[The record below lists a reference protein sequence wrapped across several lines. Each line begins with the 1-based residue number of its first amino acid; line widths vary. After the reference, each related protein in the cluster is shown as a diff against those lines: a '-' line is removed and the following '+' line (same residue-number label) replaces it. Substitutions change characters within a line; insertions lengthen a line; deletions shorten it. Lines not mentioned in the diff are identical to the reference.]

1 LIFYDKADTIG
12 LTECKEDRMKQQII
26 IIGAGA
32 SGLAAGISAAREGAS
47 VTIMEQT
54 ARPGKKLLS
63 TGNGKCNITNL
74 QFPKDAYR
82 GNQPD
87 FVFPALNTVTVSQT
101 MDFFKELGIVLT
113 ERNGYVYPNSGQAST
128 VLEAMLFELE
138 HLGVRIVTECPVK
151 EIKKDLTVITDH
163 GKQRYDRII
172 LAAGSM
178 AAPKTGSD
186 GSGYRLAS
194 KLGHHIIEPL
204 PALVQLRCKEKW
216 YKQAAG
222 VRTDALVSLKIDGK
236 TVDSDR
242 GELQITDY
250 GISGIP
256 VFQISRY
263 AARALKEGRQADVQ
277 LDFLPELSHT
287 DLEQLLFTRKT
298 RFGYR
303 PAEDFLHGVL
313 NSKLTKILLKEAGI
327 TRASLVKEITTREI
341 KNLVNCI
348 KDLKTV
354 IVSTNAFDQ
363 AQVCSGGVDTKE
375 VDSVTME
382 SKLIRGLYFSGEI
395 LDIDGIC
402 GGYNLQWAWSSGIT
416 AGIHAGRG

>member
-1 LIFYDKADTIG
+1 
-12 LTECKEDRMKQQII
+12 MKQQII

-47 VTIMEQT
+47 VTIMEHT

-87 FVFPALNTVTVSQT
+87 FVFPALHTVTVSQT
-101 MDFFKELGIVLT
+101 MDFFRELGIVLT

-138 HLGVRIVTECPVK
+138 HLGVRIMTECPVK

-163 GKQRYDRII
+163 GKHRGDRII

-186 GSGYRLAS
+186 GSGYSLAS

-222 VRTDALVSLKIDGK
+222 VRTDALVTLKIDGK
-236 TVDSDR
+236 AAASDR

-263 AARALKEGRQADVQ
+263 AARALNEGRKAEAQ
-277 LDFLPELSHT
+277 LDFLPELSLT
-287 DLEQLLFTRKT
+287 ELEKLLLTRH
-298 RFGYR
+298 RQFGYR
-303 PAEDFLHGVL
+303 PAEEFLHGVL
-313 NSKLTKILLKEAGI
+313 NSKLAKILLKEAGI
-327 TRASLVKEITTREI
+327 GRESWVKEITEKEI
-341 KNLVNCI
+341 KNLVHCI
-348 KDLKTV
+348 KELKTI
-354 IVSTNAFDQ
+354 IVSTNTFDQ
-363 AQVCSGGVDTKE
+363 AQVCSGGVDTRE
-375 VDSVTME
+375 VDPVTME

-395 LDIDGIC
+395 LDVDGIC

-416 AGIHAGRG
+416 AGSHAGRG

>member
-1 LIFYDKADTIG
+1 
-12 LTECKEDRMKQQII
+12 MKQQII

-47 VTIMEQT
+47 VTIMEHT

-87 FVFPALNTVTVSQT
+87 FVFPALHTVTVSQT
-101 MDFFKELGIVLT
+101 MDFFRELGIVLT

-138 HLGVRIVTECPVK
+138 HLGVRIMTECPVK

-163 GKQRYDRII
+163 GKHRGDRII

-186 GSGYRLAS
+186 GSGYSLAS

-222 VRTDALVSLKIDGK
+222 VRTDALVTLKIDGK
-236 TVDSDR
+236 AAASDR

-263 AARALKEGRQADVQ
+263 AARALNEGRKAEAQ
-277 LDFLPELSHT
+277 LDFLPELSPT
-287 DLEQLLFTRKT
+287 DLEKLLLTRH
-298 RFGYR
+298 RQFGYR
-303 PAEDFLHGVL
+303 PAEEFLHGVL
-313 NSKLTKILLKEAGI
+313 NSKLAKILLKEAAIG
-327 TRASLVKEITTREI
+327 RESWVKEITEKEI
-341 KNLVNCI
+341 KNLVRCI
-348 KDLKTV
+348 KELKTI
-354 IVSTNAFDQ
+354 IVSTNTFDQ
-363 AQVCSGGVDTKE
+363 AQVCSGGVDTRE
-375 VDSVTME
+375 VDPVTME

-395 LDIDGIC
+395 LDVDGIC

-416 AGIHAGRG
+416 AGSHAGRG

>member
-1 LIFYDKADTIG
+1 
-12 LTECKEDRMKQQII
+12 MKQQII
-26 IIGAGA
+26 NIGAGA

-47 VTIMEQT
+47 VTIMEHT

-74 QFPKDAYR
+74 QVPKDAYR

-87 FVFPALNTVTVSQT
+87 FVFPALHTVTVSQT
-101 MDFFKELGIVLT
+101 MDFFRELGIVLT

-138 HLGVRIVTECPVK
+138 HLGVRIMTECPVR

-163 GKQRYDRII
+163 GKQRGDRII

-186 GSGYRLAS
+186 GSGYSLAR

-222 VRTDALVSLKIDGK
+222 VRTDALVTLKIDGK
-236 TVDSDR
+236 TAVSDR

-263 AARALKEGRQADVQ
+263 AARALNEGRKAEAQ
-277 LDFLPELSHT
+277 LDFLPEFSPT
-287 DLEQLLFTRKT
+287 DLEQLLITRH
-298 RFGYR
+298 RQFGYR
-303 PAEDFLHGVL
+303 PAEEFLHGVL
-313 NSKLTKILLKEAGI
+313 NSKLAKILLKEAGI
-327 TRASLVKEITTREI
+327 DGESWVKEITEEEI
-341 KNLVNCI
+341 KRLVHCI
-348 KDLKTV
+348 KELKTI
-354 IVSTNAFDQ
+354 IVSTNTFDQ
-363 AQVCSGGVDTKE
+363 AQVCSGGVDTRE
-375 VDSVTME
+375 VDPVTME
-382 SKLIRGLYFSGEI
+382 SKLITGLYFSGEI
-395 LDIDGIC
+395 LDVDGIC

>member
-1 LIFYDKADTIG
+1 
-12 LTECKEDRMKQQII
+12 MKQQII

-32 SGLAAGISAAREGAS
+32 SGLAAGITAAREGAS
-47 VTIMEQT
+47 VTIMEHT

-87 FVFPALNTVTVSQT
+87 FVFPALHTVTVSQT
-101 MDFFKELGIVLT
+101 MDFFRELGIVLT

-138 HLGVRIVTECPVK
+138 HLGVRIMTECPVK

-163 GKQRYDRII
+163 GKQRGDRII

-186 GSGYRLAS
+186 GSGYSLAR

-222 VRTDALVSLKIDGK
+222 VRTDALVTLKIDGK
-236 TVDSDR
+236 AAASDR

-263 AARALKEGRQADVQ
+263 AARALNEGRKAEAQ
-277 LDFLPELSHT
+277 LDFLPELSLT
-287 DLEQLLFTRKT
+287 ELEKLLLTRH
-298 RFGYR
+298 RQFGYR
-303 PAEDFLHGVL
+303 PAEEFLHGVL
-313 NSKLTKILLKEAGI
+313 NSKLAKILLKEAAIG
-327 TRASLVKEITTREI
+327 RESWVKEITEKEI
-341 KNLVNCI
+341 KNLVHCI
-348 KDLKTV
+348 KELKTI
-354 IVSTNAFDQ
+354 IVSTNTFDQ
-363 AQVCSGGVDTKE
+363 AQVCSGGVDTRE
-375 VDSVTME
+375 VDPVTME

-395 LDIDGIC
+395 LDVDGIC

-416 AGIHAGRG
+416 AGSHAGRG

>member
-1 LIFYDKADTIG
+1 
-12 LTECKEDRMKQQII
+12 MKQQII

-47 VTIMEQT
+47 VTIMEHT

-87 FVFPALNTVTVSQT
+87 FVFPALHTVTVSQT
-101 MDFFKELGIVLT
+101 MDFFRELGIVLT

-138 HLGVRIVTECPVK
+138 HLGVRIMTECPVK

-163 GKQRYDRII
+163 GKHRGDRII

-186 GSGYRLAS
+186 GSGYSLAR

-222 VRTDALVSLKIDGK
+222 VRTDALVTLKIDGK
-236 TVDSDR
+236 AAASDR

-263 AARALKEGRQADVQ
+263 AARALNEGRKAEAQ
-277 LDFLPELSHT
+277 LDFLPELSPT
-287 DLEQLLFTRKT
+287 DLEKLLLTRH
-298 RFGYR
+298 RQFGYR
-303 PAEDFLHGVL
+303 PAEEFLHGVL
-313 NSKLTKILLKEAGI
+313 NSKLAKILLKEAGI
-327 TRASLVKEITTREI
+327 GRESWVKEITEKEI
-341 KNLVNCI
+341 KNLVRCI
-348 KDLKTV
+348 KELKTI
-354 IVSTNAFDQ
+354 IVSTNTFDQ
-363 AQVCSGGVDTKE
+363 AQVCSGGVDTRE
-375 VDSVTME
+375 VDPVTME

-395 LDIDGIC
+395 LDVDGIC

-416 AGIHAGRG
+416 AGSHAGRG

>member
-1 LIFYDKADTIG
+1 
-12 LTECKEDRMKQQII
+12 
-26 IIGAGA
+26 
-32 SGLAAGISAAREGAS
+32 
-47 VTIMEQT
+47 
-54 ARPGKKLLS
+54 
-63 TGNGKCNITNL
+63 
-74 QFPKDAYR
+74 
-82 GNQPD
+82 
-87 FVFPALNTVTVSQT
+87 

-163 GKQRYDRII
+163 GKQRGDRII

-186 GSGYRLAS
+186 GSGYSLAR

-222 VRTDALVSLKIDGK
+222 VRTDALVTLKIDGK
-236 TVDSDR
+236 AAASDR

-263 AARALKEGRQADVQ
+263 AAKALNEGRQAAAE
-277 LDFLPELSHT
+277 LDFLPQLSLT
-287 DLEQLLFTRKT
+287 DLEKLLFTRH
-298 RFGYR
+298 RQFGYR
-303 PAEDFLHGVL
+303 PAEEFLHGVL
-313 NSKLTKILLKEAGI
+313 NSKLAKVLLKEAGI
-327 TRASLVKEITTREI
+327 GRETWVKR
-341 KNLVNCI
+341 
-348 KDLKTV
+348 
-354 IVSTNAFDQ
+354 
-363 AQVCSGGVDTKE
+363 
-375 VDSVTME
+375 
-382 SKLIRGLYFSGEI
+382 
-395 LDIDGIC
+395 
-402 GGYNLQWAWSSGIT
+402 
-416 AGIHAGRG
+416 

>member
-1 LIFYDKADTIG
+1 
-12 LTECKEDRMKQQII
+12 MKQQII

-47 VTIMEQT
+47 VTIMEHT

-74 QFPKDAYR
+74 QAPKDAYR

-87 FVFPALNTVTVSQT
+87 FVFPALHTVTVSQT
-101 MDFFKELGIVLT
+101 MDFFKGLGIVLT

-163 GKQRYDRII
+163 GKQRCDRII

-186 GSGYRLAS
+186 GSGYSLAR

-222 VRTDALVSLKIDGK
+222 VRTDALVTLKIDGK
-236 TVDSDR
+236 TTVSDR

-263 AARALKEGRQADVQ
+263 AARAMNEGRQAAAQ
-277 LDFLPELSHT
+277 LDFLPELSLT
-287 DLEQLLFTRKT
+287 DLEKLLFTRH
-298 RFGYR
+298 RQFEYR
-303 PAEDFLHGVL
+303 PAEEFLHGVL
-313 NSKLTKILLKEAGI
+313 NSKLAKILLKEAGI
-327 TRASLVKEITTREI
+327 GRESWVKEITEKEI
-341 KNLVNCI
+341 KNLVHCI
-348 KDLKTV
+348 KELKTI
-354 IVSTNAFDQ
+354 IVSTNTFDQ

-375 VDSVTME
+375 VDPVTME
-382 SKLIRGLYFSGEI
+382 SRLTRGLYFSGEI
-395 LDIDGIC
+395 LDVDGIC

-416 AGIHAGRG
+416 AGIHAGRGEIKYDKN

>member
-1 LIFYDKADTIG
+1 
-12 LTECKEDRMKQQII
+12 MKQQII

-47 VTIMEQT
+47 VTIMEHT

-87 FVFPALNTVTVSQT
+87 FVLPALHTVTVSQT
-101 MDFFKELGIVLT
+101 MDFFRELGIVLT

-138 HLGVRIVTECPVK
+138 HLGVRIMTECPVK

-163 GKQRYDRII
+163 GKHRGDRII

-186 GSGYRLAS
+186 GSGYSLAS

-222 VRTDALVSLKIDGK
+222 VRTDALVTLKIDGK
-236 TVDSDR
+236 AAASDR

-263 AARALKEGRQADVQ
+263 AARALNEGRKAEAQ
-277 LDFLPELSHT
+277 LDFLPELSPT
-287 DLEQLLFTRKT
+287 DLEKLLLTRH
-298 RFGYR
+298 RQFGYR
-303 PAEDFLHGVL
+303 PAEEFLHGVL
-313 NSKLTKILLKEAGI
+313 NSKLAKILLKEAGI
-327 TRASLVKEITTREI
+327 GRESWVKEITEKEI
-341 KNLVNCI
+341 KNLVRCI
-348 KDLKTV
+348 KELKTI
-354 IVSTNAFDQ
+354 IVSTNTFDQ
-363 AQVCSGGVDTKE
+363 AQVCSGGVDTRE
-375 VDSVTME
+375 VDPVTME

-395 LDIDGIC
+395 LDVDGIC

-416 AGIHAGRG
+416 AGSHAGRG

>member
-1 LIFYDKADTIG
+1 
-12 LTECKEDRMKQQII
+12 MKQQII

-32 SGLAAGISAAREGAS
+32 SGLVAGISAAREGAS
-47 VTIMEQT
+47 VTIMEHT

-74 QFPKDAYR
+74 QFPKGAYR

-87 FVFPALNTVTVSQT
+87 FVFPALNAVPVNQT
-101 MDFFKELGIVLT
+101 MDFFKDLGIVLT
-113 ERNGYVYPNSGQAST
+113 ERNGYVYPNSGQATT
-128 VLEAMLFELE
+128 VLEALLFELE
-138 HLGVRIVTECPVK
+138 HLGVRIMTECRVK
-151 EIKKDLTVITDH
+151 EIKEDLTVVTDN
-163 GKQRYDRII
+163 GKHRCDRVI

-186 GSGYRLAS
+186 GSGYSLVR

-222 VRTDALVSLKIDGK
+222 VRIDALVTLKIDGK
-236 TVDSDR
+236 AAASDR

-263 AARALKEGRQADVQ
+263 AARALKEGKQAVAQ
-277 LDFLPELSHT
+277 LDFLPEFSDD
-287 DLEQLLFTRKT
+287 DLEKLLFARQD

-313 NSKLTKILLKEAGI
+313 NSKLAKILLKEAGI
-327 TRASLVKEITTREI
+327 DRVTWVKEITVQEI
-341 KNLVNCI
+341 KNLIGCI
-348 KDLKTV
+348 KELKTK
-354 IVSTNAFDQ
+354 IVSTNTFDQ
-363 AQVCSGGVDTKE
+363 AQVCSGGVDTRE
-375 VDSVTME
+375 VDPVTME
-382 SKLIRGLYFSGEI
+382 SRLIRGLYFSGEI
-395 LDIDGIC
+395 LDVDGIC

-416 AGIHAGRG
+416 AGINAGRG

>member
-1 LIFYDKADTIG
+1 
-12 LTECKEDRMKQQII
+12 MKQQII

-32 SGLAAGISAAREGAS
+32 SGLAAGITAAREGAS
-47 VTIMEQT
+47 VTIMEHT

-74 QFPKDAYR
+74 QLPKDAYR

-87 FVFPALNTVTVSQT
+87 FVFPALHTVTVSQT

-186 GSGYRLAS
+186 GSGYNLAR

-222 VRTDALVSLKIDGK
+222 VRTDALVTLKIDGK
-236 TVDSDR
+236 AAASDR

-263 AARALKEGRQADVQ
+263 AAKALNEGRQAVAE
-277 LDFLPELSHT
+277 LDFLPELSLT
-287 DLEQLLFTRKT
+287 DLEKLLFTRH
-298 RFGYR
+298 RQFGYR
-303 PAEDFLHGVL
+303 PAEEFLHGVL
-313 NSKLTKILLKEAGI
+313 NSKLAKILLKEAGI
-327 TRASLVKEITTREI
+327 GRESWVKEITEKEI
-341 KNLVNCI
+341 KKLVHCI
-348 KDLKTV
+348 KELKTM
-354 IVSTNAFDQ
+354 IVSTNTFDQ
-363 AQVCSGGVDTKE
+363 AQVCSGGVDTRE
-375 VDSVTME
+375 VDPVTME

-395 LDIDGIC
+395 LDVDGIC

-416 AGIHAGRG
+416 AGIHAGRGKIKYDKN

>member
-1 LIFYDKADTIG
+1 
-12 LTECKEDRMKQQII
+12 MKQQII

-47 VTIMEQT
+47 VTIMEHT
-54 ARPGKKLLS
+54 ARPGKKILS

-74 QFPKDAYR
+74 QLPAGAYR

-87 FVFPALNTVTVSQT
+87 FVYPALNAFTVSQT
-101 MDFFKELGIVLT
+101 MDFFKDLGIVLT
-113 ERNGYVYPNSGQAST
+113 ERNGYVYPNTGQAAT

-138 HLGVRIVTECPVK
+138 YLGVRILTECRVE
-151 EIKKDLTVITDH
+151 EIKKDLTVVTEK
-163 GKQRYDRII
+163 GKQKGDRII

-186 GSGYRLAS
+186 GSGYDLAR
-194 KLGHHIIEPL
+194 KLGHRIITPL
-204 PALVQLRCKEKW
+204 PALVQLRCREKW

-222 VRTDALVSLKIDGK
+222 VRTDALVTLKTDGK
-236 TVDSDR
+236 TAASDR

-263 AARALKEGRQADVQ
+263 AARALNEGQKVTAQ
-277 LDFLPELSHT
+277 LDLLPELSFSE
-287 DLEQLLFTRKT
+287 LEMLLLERHR

-303 PAEDFLHGVL
+303 PAEEFLHGVL
-313 NSKLTKILLKEAGI
+313 NSKLAKILLKESGI
-327 TRASLVKEITTREI
+327 TRASWVKEITTREI
-341 KNLVNCI
+341 KNLVRCL
-348 KDLKTV
+348 KDLNTV

-375 VDSVTME
+375 VDPVTME
-382 SKLIRGLYFSGEI
+382 SKLIKGLYFSGEI
-395 LDIDGIC
+395 LDVDGIC

>member
-1 LIFYDKADTIG
+1 
-12 LTECKEDRMKQQII
+12 MKQQII

-47 VTIMEQT
+47 VTIMEHT

-87 FVFPALNTVTVSQT
+87 FVLPALHTVTVSQT
-101 MDFFKELGIVLT
+101 MDFFRELGIVLT

-138 HLGVRIVTECPVK
+138 HLGVRIMTECPVK

-163 GKQRYDRII
+163 GKQRGDRII

-186 GSGYRLAS
+186 GSGYSLAR

-222 VRTDALVSLKIDGK
+222 VRTDALVTLKIDGK
-236 TVDSDR
+236 AAASDR

-263 AARALKEGRQADVQ
+263 AARALNEGRKAEAQ
-277 LDFLPELSHT
+277 LDFLPELSLT
-287 DLEQLLFTRKT
+287 ELEKLLLTRH
-298 RFGYR
+298 RQFGYR
-303 PAEDFLHGVL
+303 PAEEFLHGVL
-313 NSKLTKILLKEAGI
+313 NSKLAKILLKEAAIG
-327 TRASLVKEITTREI
+327 RESWVKEITEKEI
-341 KNLVNCI
+341 KNLVHCI
-348 KDLKTV
+348 KELKTI
-354 IVSTNAFDQ
+354 IVSTNTFDQ
-363 AQVCSGGVDTKE
+363 AQVCSGGVDTRE
-375 VDSVTME
+375 VDPVTME

-395 LDIDGIC
+395 LDVDGIC

-416 AGIHAGRG
+416 AGSHAGRG

>member
-1 LIFYDKADTIG
+1 
-12 LTECKEDRMKQQII
+12 MKQQII

-32 SGLAAGISAAREGAS
+32 SGLAAGITAAREGAS
-47 VTIMEQT
+47 VTIMEHT

-74 QFPKDAYR
+74 QFPKDVYR

-87 FVFPALNTVTVSQT
+87 FVFPALHTVTVSQT
-101 MDFFKELGIVLT
+101 MDFFKDLGIVLT

-186 GSGYRLAS
+186 GSGYSLAR

-222 VRTDALVSLKIDGK
+222 VRTDALVTLKIDGK
-236 TVDSDR
+236 TTSSDR

-263 AARALKEGRQADVQ
+263 AARALAEGKHAAAQ
-277 LDFLPELSHT
+277 LDFLPEFSPT
-287 DLEQLLFTRKT
+287 DLEQLLFTRH
-298 RFGYR
+298 RQFGYR
-303 PAEDFLHGVL
+303 PAEEFLHGVL
-313 NSKLTKILLKEAGI
+313 NSKLAKILLKEAGI
-327 TRASLVKEITTREI
+327 GRESWVKEITEKEI
-341 KNLVNCI
+341 KNLVHCI
-348 KDLKTV
+348 KELKTV
-354 IVSTNAFDQ
+354 IVSTNSFDQ
-363 AQVCSGGVDTKE
+363 AQVCSGGVDTRE
-375 VDSVTME
+375 VDPVTME
-382 SKLIRGLYFSGEI
+382 SRLIRGLYFSGEI
-395 LDIDGIC
+395 LDVDGIC

>member
-1 LIFYDKADTIG
+1 
-12 LTECKEDRMKQQII
+12 MKQQII

-47 VTIMEQT
+47 VTIMEHT

-74 QFPKDAYR
+74 EFPKDAYR

-87 FVFPALNTVTVSQT
+87 FVFPALHTVSVNQT
-101 MDFFKELGIVLT
+101 MDFFRELGIVLT
-113 ERNGYVYPNSGQAST
+113 ERNGYVYPNTGQAST

-163 GKQRYDRII
+163 GKQRGDRVI
-172 LAAGSM
+172 LAAGST

-186 GSGYRLAS
+186 GSGYGLAR

-222 VRTDALVSLKIDGK
+222 VRTDALVTLKIDGK
-236 TVDSDR
+236 TAASDR

-263 AARALKEGRQADVQ
+263 AARALNEGRQAVAQ
-277 LDFLPELSHT
+277 LDFLPEIPLT
-287 DLEQLLFTRKT
+287 DLEQLLFTRH
-298 RFGYR
+298 RQFGYR
-303 PAEDFLHGVL
+303 PADEFLHGVL
-313 NSKLTKILLKEAGI
+313 NSKLTKVLLKEAGI
-327 TRASLVKEITTREI
+327 GRESWIKEVTEKEI
-341 KNLVNCI
+341 KNLANCI
-348 KDLKTV
+348 KELKTI
-354 IVSTNAFDQ
+354 IVSTNSFDQ
-363 AQVCSGGVDTKE
+363 AQVCSGGVDTRE
-375 VDSVTME
+375 VDPVTME

-395 LDIDGIC
+395 LDVDGIC
-402 GGYNLQWAWSSGIT
+402 GGYNLQWAWSSGIA

>member
-1 LIFYDKADTIG
+1 
-12 LTECKEDRMKQQII
+12 MKQQII

-47 VTIMEQT
+47 VTIMEHT

-74 QFPKDAYR
+74 QLPKDAYR

-87 FVFPALNTVTVSQT
+87 FVFPALHTVTVSQT
-101 MDFFKELGIVLT
+101 MDFFRELGIVLT

-138 HLGVRIVTECPVK
+138 HLGVRIMTECPVK

-163 GKQRYDRII
+163 GKHRGDRII

-186 GSGYRLAS
+186 GNGYSLAS

-222 VRTDALVSLKIDGK
+222 VRTDALVTLKIDGR
-236 TVDSDR
+236 TAASDR

-263 AARALKEGRQADVQ
+263 AARALNDGRKAEAQ
-277 LDFLPELSHT
+277 LDFLPELSPT
-287 DLEQLLFTRKT
+287 DLEKLLLTRH
-298 RFGYR
+298 RQFGYR
-303 PAEDFLHGVL
+303 PAEEFLHGVL
-313 NSKLTKILLKEAGI
+313 NSKLAKILLKEAGI
-327 TRASLVKEITTREI
+327 GRESWVKEITEKEI
-341 KNLVNCI
+341 KNLVDCI
-348 KDLKTV
+348 KELKTI
-354 IVSTNAFDQ
+354 IVSTNTFDQ
-363 AQVCSGGVDTKE
+363 AQVCSGGVDTRE
-375 VDSVTME
+375 VDPVTME

-395 LDIDGIC
+395 LDVDGIC

-416 AGIHAGRG
+416 AGSHAGRG

>member
-1 LIFYDKADTIG
+1 
-12 LTECKEDRMKQQII
+12 MKQQII

-47 VTIMEQT
+47 VTIMEHT

-74 QFPKDAYR
+74 QLPAGAYR
-82 GNQPD
+82 GDQPD
-87 FVFPALNTVTVSQT
+87 FAYPALNTFAVSQT
-101 MDFFKELGIVLT
+101 MDFFKDLGIVLT
-113 ERNGYVYPNSGQAST
+113 ERNGYVYPNTGQAAT
-128 VLEAMLFELE
+128 VLEAMLSELE
-138 HLGVRIVTECPVK
+138 HLGARIETECHVE
-151 EIKKDLTVITDH
+151 EIKKDLTVVTDK
-163 GKQRYDRII
+163 GKRSGDRII

-186 GSGYRLAS
+186 GSGYDLAR
-194 KLGHHIIEPL
+194 KLGHHIITPL

-222 VRTDALVSLKIDGK
+222 VRTDALVTLKTDGK
-236 TVDSDR
+236 TTASDR

-256 VFQISRY
+256 VFQVSRY
-263 AARALKEGRQADVQ
+263 AAKALNEGRQVTAQ
-277 LDFLPELSHT
+277 LDLLPELSFS
-287 DLEQLLFTRKT
+287 DLEKLLSERQK

-303 PAEDFLHGVL
+303 PAEEFLHGVL

-348 KDLKTV
+348 KGFKTV

>member
-1 LIFYDKADTIG
+1 
-12 LTECKEDRMKQQII
+12 MKQQII

-47 VTIMEQT
+47 VTIMEHT

-63 TGNGKCNITNL
+63 TGNGKCNLTNL
-74 QFPKDAYR
+74 QLPAGAYR

-87 FVFPALNTVTVSQT
+87 FAYPVLNAFTVSQT
-101 MDFFKELGIVLT
+101 IDFFKDLGIVLT
-113 ERNGYVYPNSGQAST
+113 ERNGYVYPNTGQAAA

-138 HLGVRIVTECPVK
+138 HLGVRIVTECRVE
-151 EIKKDLTVITDH
+151 EIKKDLTVITDK
-163 GKQRYDRII
+163 GERKGDGVI

-186 GSGYRLAS
+186 GSGYDLAH
-194 KLGHHIIEPL
+194 KLGHRIITPL
-204 PALVQLRCKEKW
+204 PALVQLRCREKW
-216 YKQAAG
+216 YRQAAG
-222 VRTDALVSLKIDGK
+222 VRTDALVTLKTDGK
-236 TVDSDR
+236 TAVSDR

-256 VFQISRY
+256 VFQVSRY
-263 AARALKEGRQADVQ
+263 AARALNDGQQVTAQ
-277 LDFLPELSHT
+277 LDFLPELSFS
-287 DLEQLLFTRKT
+287 DLETLLLERQK

-303 PAEDFLHGVL
+303 PAEEFLHGVL

-348 KDLKTV
+348 KELKTV
-354 IVSTNAFDQ
+354 IVSTNTFDQ
-363 AQVCSGGVDTKE
+363 AQICSGGVDTRE
-375 VDSVTME
+375 VDPVTME
-382 SKLIRGLYFSGEI
+382 SRLIRGLYFSGEI
-395 LDIDGIC
+395 LDVDGIC

>member
-1 LIFYDKADTIG
+1 
-12 LTECKEDRMKQQII
+12 MKQQII

-32 SGLAAGISAAREGAS
+32 SGLAAGITAAREGAS
-47 VTIMEQT
+47 VTIMEHT

-74 QFPKDAYR
+74 QLPKDAYR

-87 FVFPALNTVTVSQT
+87 FVFPALHTVTVSQT

-186 GSGYRLAS
+186 GSGYNLAR

-222 VRTDALVSLKIDGK
+222 VRTDALVTLKIDGK
-236 TVDSDR
+236 AAASDR

-263 AARALKEGRQADVQ
+263 AAKALNEGRQAVAE
-277 LDFLPELSHT
+277 LDFLPELSLT
-287 DLEQLLFTRKT
+287 DLEKLLFTRHIQ
-298 RFGYR
+298 FSYR
-303 PAEDFLHGVL
+303 PAEEFLHGVL
-313 NSKLTKILLKEAGI
+313 NSKLAKILLKEAGI
-327 TRASLVKEITTREI
+327 GRKSWVKEITEKEI
-341 KNLVNCI
+341 KKLVHCI
-348 KDLKTV
+348 KELKTI
-354 IVSTNAFDQ
+354 IVSTNTFDQ
-363 AQVCSGGVDTKE
+363 AQVCSGGVDTRE
-375 VDSVTME
+375 VDPVTME

-395 LDIDGIC
+395 LDVDGIC

-416 AGIHAGRG
+416 AGIHAGRGKIKYDKN

>member
-1 LIFYDKADTIG
+1 
-12 LTECKEDRMKQQII
+12 MKQQII

-32 SGLAAGISAAREGAS
+32 SGLAAGITAAREGAS
-47 VTIMEQT
+47 VTIMEHT

-74 QFPKDAYR
+74 QLPKDAYR

-87 FVFPALNTVTVSQT
+87 FVFPALHTVTVSQT

-186 GSGYRLAS
+186 GSGYNLAR

-222 VRTDALVSLKIDGK
+222 VRTDALVTLKIDGK
-236 TVDSDR
+236 AAASDR

-263 AARALKEGRQADVQ
+263 AAKALNEGRQAVAE
-277 LDFLPELSHT
+277 LDFLPELSLT
-287 DLEQLLFTRKT
+287 DLEKLLFTRHIQ
-298 RFGYR
+298 FSYR
-303 PAEDFLHGVL
+303 PAEEFLHGVL
-313 NSKLTKILLKEAGI
+313 NSKLAKILLKEAGI
-327 TRASLVKEITTREI
+327 GRESWVKEITEKEI
-341 KNLVNCI
+341 KKLVHCI
-348 KDLKTV
+348 KELKTM
-354 IVSTNAFDQ
+354 IVSTNTFDQ
-363 AQVCSGGVDTKE
+363 AQVCSGGVDTRE
-375 VDSVTME
+375 VDPVTME

-395 LDIDGIC
+395 LDVDGIC

-416 AGIHAGRG
+416 AGIHAGRGKIKYDKN

>member
-1 LIFYDKADTIG
+1 
-12 LTECKEDRMKQQII
+12 MKQQII

-32 SGLAAGISAAREGAS
+32 SGLAAGITAAREGAS
-47 VTIMEQT
+47 VTIMEHT

-87 FVFPALNTVTVSQT
+87 FVFPALHTVTVSQT

-138 HLGVRIVTECPVK
+138 HLGVRIMTECPVK

-163 GKQRYDRII
+163 GKQRCDRII

-186 GSGYRLAS
+186 GSGYSLAR

-222 VRTDALVSLKIDGK
+222 VRTDALVILKIDGK
-236 TVDSDR
+236 TAASDR

-263 AARALKEGRQADVQ
+263 AAKALKDGRQAAAE
-277 LDFLPELSHT
+277 LDFLPQLSLT
-287 DLEQLLFTRKT
+287 DLEKLLFTRH
-298 RFGYR
+298 RQFGYR
-303 PAEDFLHGVL
+303 PAEEFLHGVL
-313 NSKLTKILLKEAGI
+313 NSKLAKILLKEAGI
-327 TRASLVKEITTREI
+327 GRETWVKEITEKEI
-341 KNLVNCI
+341 KKLVYCI
-348 KDLKTV
+348 KELKTI
-354 IVSTNAFDQ
+354 IVSTNTFDQ
-363 AQVCSGGVDTKE
+363 AQVCSGGVDTRE
-375 VDSVTME
+375 VDPNTME
-382 SKLIRGLYFSGEI
+382 SRLIRGVYFTGEI
-395 LDIDGIC
+395 LDVDGIC

-416 AGIHAGRG
+416 AGINAGRG

>member
-1 LIFYDKADTIG
+1 
-12 LTECKEDRMKQQII
+12 MKQQII

-47 VTIMEQT
+47 VTIMEHT

-87 FVFPALNTVTVSQT
+87 FVFPALHTVTVSQT
-101 MDFFKELGIVLT
+101 MDFFRELGIVLT

-138 HLGVRIVTECPVK
+138 HLGVRIMTECPVK

-163 GKQRYDRII
+163 GKHRGDRII

-186 GSGYRLAS
+186 GSGYSLAR

-222 VRTDALVSLKIDGK
+222 VRTDALVTLKIDGK
-236 TVDSDR
+236 AAASDR

-263 AARALKEGRQADVQ
+263 AARALNEGRKAEAQ
-277 LDFLPELSHT
+277 LDFLPELSPT
-287 DLEQLLFTRKT
+287 DLEKLLLTRH
-298 RFGYR
+298 RQFGYR
-303 PAEDFLHGVL
+303 PAEEFLHGVL
-313 NSKLTKILLKEAGI
+313 NSKLAKILLKEAAIG
-327 TRASLVKEITTREI
+327 RESWVKEITEKEI
-341 KNLVNCI
+341 KNLVHCI
-348 KDLKTV
+348 KELKTI
-354 IVSTNAFDQ
+354 IVSTNTFDQ
-363 AQVCSGGVDTKE
+363 AQVCSGGVDTRE
-375 VDSVTME
+375 VDPVTME

-395 LDIDGIC
+395 LDVDGIC

-416 AGIHAGRG
+416 AGSHAGRG

>member
-1 LIFYDKADTIG
+1 
-12 LTECKEDRMKQQII
+12 MKQQII

-47 VTIMEQT
+47 VTIMEHT

-87 FVFPALNTVTVSQT
+87 FVFPALHTVTVSQT
-101 MDFFKELGIVLT
+101 MDFFRELGIVLT

-138 HLGVRIVTECPVK
+138 HLGVRIMTECPVK

-163 GKQRYDRII
+163 GKHRGDRII

-186 GSGYRLAS
+186 GSGYSLAS

-222 VRTDALVSLKIDGK
+222 VRTDALVTLKIDGK
-236 TVDSDR
+236 AAASDR

-263 AARALKEGRQADVQ
+263 AARALNEGRKAEAQ
-277 LDFLPELSHT
+277 LDFLPELSPT
-287 DLEQLLFTRKT
+287 DLEKLLLTRH
-298 RFGYR
+298 RQFGYR
-303 PAEDFLHGVL
+303 PAEEFLHGVL
-313 NSKLTKILLKEAGI
+313 NSKLAKILLKEAGI
-327 TRASLVKEITTREI
+327 GRESWVKEITEKEI
-341 KNLVNCI
+341 KNLVHCI
-348 KDLKTV
+348 KELKTI
-354 IVSTNAFDQ
+354 IVSTNTFDQ
-363 AQVCSGGVDTKE
+363 AQVCSGGVDTRE
-375 VDSVTME
+375 VDPVTME

-395 LDIDGIC
+395 LDVDGIC

-416 AGIHAGRG
+416 AGSHAGRG